1 MSDVS
6 SSVLEGDLCIA
17 RLRARRTPSVFVI
30 SGPSGVGKDSVL
42 DRLRERESDS
52 HFAIT
57 ATTRTVRPGETHG
70 VHYYFLTATTF
81 EQWVTEGEFLE
92 HATVYGNRY
101 GVPRTPVRE
110 ALERGQD
117 VFIKID
123 VQGAA
128 SVRALIPES
137 IGIFLAPE
145 SMDSLRLR

>member
-1 MSDVS
+1 
-6 SSVLEGDLCIA
+6 
-17 RLRARRTPSVFVI
+17 
-30 SGPSGVGKDSVL
+30 
-42 DRLRERESDS
+42 
-52 HFAIT
+52 
-57 ATTRTVRPGETHG
+57 
-70 VHYYFLTATTF
+70 
-81 EQWVTEGEFLE
+81 VTEGEFLE

-145 SMDSLRLR
+145 SMDSLRLRLAARKTDTGTALERRFQEAQNELLRVNEFDYVVFNETNGLLRAVDEISAIVQAVRARIHQKPTHL